1 MTNGIDSAIF
11 KMGYVADIAD
21 MLLLGNIIVRN
32 DTRLRTDRR
41 KLTVPLL
48 ANMDCGS

>member
-1 MTNGIDSAIF
+1 MEHTIF
-11 KMGYVADIAD
+11 KIGYVADIAD

-32 DTRLRTDRR
+32 DTRFRTDRR